1 MTDKQRL
8 ASPEWVVATRE
19 DALVDERYGQ
29 GWGVSSAPLMRGA
42 SFTDFGLGEMAV
54 PEGDSKAE
62 QAVRFHE
69 LIHAAVSP
77 AEVPAELLSLLGI
90 SSQAVR
96 IAEELRVNFI
106 GRRVANVAELNDDTD
121 TWYLTDGTEKFLC
134 DGICEKK
141 SWNDALNIYLS
152 TYNTEV
158 HKAVKRRLRRVEEW
172 REHFVA
178 IDEHLRNYGLDYNK
192 SYNAYTH
199 ASSASITSPELYV
212 WKDTKGVERKTVFP
226 LGFQTYTLT
235 LANTIDEW
243 LINPPR
249 KSPRS
254 ARDFVKKSRTID
266 VRSSKWEP
274 FVLGTTSLT
283 ESTSS
288 FLSKRK
294 RPAMTGKYPSRP
306 DRLLTDPERR
316 IFRETVRSAGGIVV
330 FDCSGSMGVRHS
342 VVANAVK
349 QFAGATVLVY
359 SHTSGRLANA
369 WVVARNGRMISEDE
383 FENLPLNSGNGVD
396 GPALRWAIRQRRS
409 PKDFI
414 LWVSDGQVTGKHDAT
429 AHDLLAECATLSL
442 KHNIVGVDDC
452 EEAIRLL
459 AEMKRMGSMP
469 RNRYCQVVKTWIDTH
484 TKGFDTR
491 VS

>member
-1 MTDKQRL
+1 MTDKQRV

-62 QAVRFHE
+62 QAVRLHE

-77 AEVPAELLSLLGI
+77 AEVPAELLSLLGV

-106 GRRVANVAELNDDTD
+106 GRRVANVTDIDAD
-121 TWYLTDGTEKFLC
+121 TWYLSDGAEKSLC
-134 DGICEKK
+134 DRICEKK
-141 SWNDALNIYLS
+141 SWKDALSIYLS

-158 HKAVKRRLRRVEEW
+158 HKAVKRRLRRVTEW
-172 REHFVA
+172 REHFAA
-178 IDEHLRNYGLDYNK
+178 IDTHIKTYGLDYNK
-192 SYNAYTH
+192 SYNSYAH
-199 ASSASITSPELYV
+199 SGASTLTAPELYV
-212 WKDTKGVERKTVFP
+212 WKDAKGAERKTVIP

-243 LINPPR
+243 LINPPTR
-249 KSPRS
+249 APRS
-254 ARDFVKKSRTID
+254 IKEFVKKSRGID
-266 VRSSKWEP
+266 IQSSKWEP
-274 FVLGTTSLT
+274 LVLGTTSLT

-316 IFRETVRSAGGIVV
+316 IFRETVRSAGGVVV

-359 SHTSGRLANA
+359 SHTSGRVANA
-369 WVVARNGRMISEDE
+369 WVVARNGRMISESE
-383 FENLPLNSGNGVD
+383 FEELPLNSGNGVD

-429 AHDLLAECATLSL
+429 AEDLLAECATLSL

-469 RNRYCQVVKTWIDTH
+469 RNRYCQVIQTWIETH
-484 TKGFDTR
+484 TKGFDTS